1 MFGAILSLVL
11 LFYFLLSGPAI
22 VRGLLALVPPGQR
35 PLARH
40 IASQADPAP
49 NRDGME
55 AQLCERLGGQGRTAG
70 VFPRPHFADRRSHL
84 TFSAGLPDFGKES
97 PCPSSPA

>member
-49 NRDGME
+49 NRDGMA
-55 AQLCERLGGQGRTAG
+55 AQLCERLGIGG
-70 VFPRPHFADRRSHL
+70 PRETCRRV
-84 TFSAGLPDFGKES
+84 P
-97 PCPSSPA
+97 SPALCGPPVTS